1 MGKRKQARKGNSDK
15 KENRRVP
22 GAGREKEV
30 PAKSPL
36 RAVWG
41 SVVRRTRGNEQW
53 PQSRGPLQR
62 ECHFQVG
69 GCKER
74 SSG

>member
-1 MGKRKQARKGNSDK
+1 MGKRKQARKGNNDK

-36 RAVWG
+36 
-41 SVVRRTRGNEQW
+41 
-53 PQSRGPLQR
+53 
-62 ECHFQVG
+62 
-69 GCKER
+69 
-74 SSG
+74 